1 MGSGLG
7 REQVEMLEHHA
18 NASTHR
24 AKRVFVKAGD
34 FAPLD
39 MNRTRIGLFQTVDAT
54 DKCGLA
60 RAAATDDA

>member
-1 MGSGLG
+1 
-7 REQVEMLEHHA
+7 MLEHHA

-24 AKRVFVKAGD
+24 AKCVFVKAGD